1 MRRALPLAG
10 LLAMVAVTSC
20 GRPPVATPLPALPTA
35 AATAPATGPLATS
48 PAPDQA
54 EGTNVQQEPTGAL
67 TASRTPA
74 PTTTPSGGTPV
85 ATRLLESERYGVTLL
100 YPAAWEPLPGYDG
113 SRLGGQDG
121 FLQLDAAQSP
131 DGTID
136 AVTDLAAHH
145 QLLPYGSRPAIEHLI
160 VAGQTARLILPSAD
174 QPAAMAGEACLIVA
188 YPAPRTVGGDVY
200 AYLVIYGDADRIV
213 GIATSLAFA
222 G

>member
-10 LLAMVAVTSC
+10 LLAMVVVTSC
-20 GRPPVATPLPALPTA
+20 GRPPVATPLPALPAA
-35 AATAPATGPLATS
+35 AATAPSGRPTATS
-48 PAPDQA
+48 PAPDQGG
-54 EGTNVQQEPTGAL
+54 GTNVQTGSAG
-67 TASRTPA
+67 TP
-74 PTTTPSGGTPV
+74 TPSWTPTRTATPSSGTPV

-100 YPAAWEPLPGYDG
+100 CPAAWEPLPGYDG

-136 AVTDLAAHH
+136 AVADLAAHH

-160 VAGQTARLILPSAD
+160 VAGQAARLILPSAD

-188 YPAPRTVGGDVY
+188 YPAPRAVGDDVY
-200 AYLVIYGDADRIV
+200 TYLVIYSDTDHMLA
-213 GIATSLAFA
+213 IATSLTFTD
-222 G
+222 